1 MAYLLSGE
9 RSPLADAS
17 SSHPFGAIVRWF
29 AKVHSARA
37 RRTALSTLLEM
48 EDHRLDD
55 LGLCRQDIAEALR
68 NPDRGAGELSRR
80 RADRSK
86 AWRPYY

>member
-1 MAYLLSGE
+1 V
-9 RSPLADAS
+9 RWLADL
-17 SSHPFGAIVRWF
+17 R
-29 AKVHSARA
+29 SARA

-55 LGLCRQDIAEALR
+55 LGLSRQDITEALR
-68 NPDRGAGELSRR
+68 NPDRGASELARR
-80 RADRSK
+80 RANRAK

>member
-17 SSHPFGAIVRWF
+17 PSHPFGAIARWL

-37 RRTALSTLLEM
+37 RRIALSTLLEM

-55 LGLCRQDIAEALR
+55 LGLCRQDIIEAFR
-68 NPDRGAGELSRR
+68 NPDRGAGELARR
-80 RADRSK
+80 RTVRAK